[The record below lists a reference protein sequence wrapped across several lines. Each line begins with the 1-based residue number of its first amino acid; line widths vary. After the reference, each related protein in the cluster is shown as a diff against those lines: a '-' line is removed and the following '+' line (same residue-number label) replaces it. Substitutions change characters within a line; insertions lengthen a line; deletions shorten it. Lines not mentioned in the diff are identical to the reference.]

1 MERNMS
7 RETDIPSHA
16 KEKRMLAIE
25 RYEGNPIH
33 DNVIFPCANPVID
46 GVMHIYYGTRIL

>member
-1 MERNMS
+1 MS